1 MSKSACEVR
10 ETTPDA
16 ATMLQRMHA
25 RAVDREN
32 HGDVPRIG
40 SDEVL
45 AVLRAAQAERRRH
58 AEEVKALR
66 DQLREV
72 TMERENRVAEM
83 RAWGEAKLAGA
94 QHEITHLRDL
104 LREVTAEREN
114 RVAEM
119 RAWGE
124 AKLAGAQ
131 HEIAHLR
138 SQLREVTA
146 ELDGEREHATKMEAE
161 LADRRAHDEDVR
173 TCLEYCDEDDPT
185 PGGIGGLARELLKW
199 FSGSVGDPPPIDDPS
214 LCEAC
219 GSPVIQLGVLG
230 SRLYLR
236 CTCCGMQTSIPA
248 RGFAG
253 AYLPRDNGGGS

>member
-94 QHEITHLRDL
+94 QHEI
-104 LREVTAEREN
+104 
-114 RVAEM
+114 
-119 RAWGE
+119 
-124 AKLAGAQ
+124 
-131 HEIAHLR
+131 AHLR

-199 FSGSVGDPPPIDDPS
+199 FSGSVGDAVCRD
-214 LCEAC
+214 
-219 GSPVIQLGVLG
+219 
-230 SRLYLR
+230 
-236 CTCCGMQTSIPA
+236 CT
-248 RGFAG
+248 
-253 AYLPRDNGGGS
+253 GGES